1 MAFFRSGGILN
12 SSKGFFGGVVVG
24 GGGGGGGG
32 SYPNLDSIINISEL
46 RVRWTGN
53 WSRGRVS
60 TSVRNGTFYDPG
72 NPFSANESWEIA
84 GAVKNVGATGF
95 EVEYDGSIFINFA
108 YVPYMSH
115 YKWQDWST
123 NSSFDPGYDDPAN
136 HSFGSLWET
145 IIGDAA
151 SLADSTY
158 GGLPN
163 PCLLR
168 MFIGWDK
175 YYWLDSRVP
184 YYDGSIW
191 KYLKK
196 NKVVLDRQF
205 DPPIGVLNEFAVFVP

>member
-1 MAFFRSGGILN
+1 MAFFRSSGILN

-24 GGGGGGGG
+24 GGGGGGGE
-32 SYPNLDSIINISEL
+32 YPTLDGLINLSEL
-46 RVRWTGN
+46 RVRWNGN
-53 WSRGRVS
+53 RSRGRVS

-84 GAVKNVGATGF
+84 GAIRNVGATGF
-95 EVEYDGSIFINFA
+95 EVEYDGGFINPA
-108 YVPYMSH
+108 YVPNMN
-115 YKWQDWST
+115 QNAWSYWR
-123 NSSFDPGYDDPAN
+123 NDFYFDPGYDDPAN
-136 HSFGSLWET
+136 HYFGSLWET

-175 YYWLDSRVP
+175 YYWLDSRWSVDYP
-184 YYDGSIW
+184 NPPKLRARPAID
-191 KYLKK
+191 YLS
-196 NKVVLDRQF
+196 
-205 DPPIGVLNEFAVFVP
+205 DPPIAVLNEFAVFVP